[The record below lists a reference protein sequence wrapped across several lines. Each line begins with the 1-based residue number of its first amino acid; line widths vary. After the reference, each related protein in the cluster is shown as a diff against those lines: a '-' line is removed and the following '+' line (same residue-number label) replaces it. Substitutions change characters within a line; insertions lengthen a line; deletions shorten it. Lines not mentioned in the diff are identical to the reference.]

1 MPRLTNFTYYGQHRF
16 VHDTWVENWAAWSE
30 LSPGEQ
36 WDLHTF
42 YMARHSL
49 SIEALIEHRRNRVAR
64 DESLPQRA
72 GRALRKLEQVL
83 AVQMAEA
90 QARGTEPTSVP
101 AKRTKRQSKDQV
113 VTVRSLVHPEPD
125 MARMIKALRAL
136 VEEMAAA
143 DRAAQAAIQD
153 GDQDSAA
160 A

>member
-1 MPRLTNFTYYGQHRF
+1 MTNFTYYGQHKF

-36 WDLHTF
+36 WDLHMF

-49 SIEALIEHRRNRVAR
+49 SIEALIEHRRNIVER

-83 AVQMAEA
+83 AGRMAEA
-90 QARGTEPTSVP
+90 QAEGAEPTPVP
-101 AKRTKRQSKDQV
+101 AKRTKRRAKDQV
-113 VTVRSLVHPEPD
+113 LTMRSMVHPEPD

-143 DRAAQAAIQD
+143 DRAAQMAAQD
-153 GDQDSAA
+153 DDQDSAA